1 MLDIKWIRENRE
13 RVELGLKAK
22 RVSFDLEAFLSQ
34 DDIRR
39 SKLKQVEAL
48 KAELNLVSKEIG
60 HLKKTGGNA
69 DFKINEMSQVSNHIK
84 ALDAEL
90 SSVELSI
97 HTQSLKIPN
106 LPHESVPVSPV
117 SGEVE
122 NQEIRVW
129 GQKPAFVFSPKT
141 HWEITEKLDIVDFK
155 RGAKLSGS
163 GFLLFK
169 KEGARLERALI
180 NYFIDTHV
188 QKHGFTEVSTPFLVN
203 RKAMIGTG
211 QLPNFEEDMYRLK
224 DEDLFL
230 IPTAEVPVTNIF
242 QDETLDEKILPL
254 KYTAYSPCFR
264 REAGAYGKD
273 TRGMIRI
280 HQFDKVEMVAWVK
293 PEESYTMLETLVS
306 HAEFL
311 LQSLEIP
318 YRVLCLASGDMSFAS
333 SKTYDLEVWAPGV
346 GRYLEV
352 SSVSNF
358 EDFQARRAGIKSR
371 HPSGKSQFL
380 HTLNGSGLA
389 LPRCMIAL
397 IENQQNADG
406 SFNIPKI
413 LQPYL
418 GGLTKIG

>member
-1 MLDIKWIRENRE
+1 MLDIKWIRENRD

-22 RVSFDLEAFLSQ
+22 GASFDLEAFLKQ
-34 DDIRR
+34 EELRR
-39 SKLKQVEAL
+39 SQLKEVEAL

-60 HLKKTGGNA
+60 GLKKTGNNA
-69 DFKINEMSQVSNHIK
+69 DSKIHEMGLVSAKIK
-84 ALDAEL
+84 TLDAEL
-90 SSVELSI
+90 SSLEVSLQ
-97 HTQSLKIPN
+97 TQALRIPN
-106 LPHESVPVSPV
+106 MPHVSVPVG
-117 SGEVE
+117 GEAE
-122 NQEIRVW
+122 NKEIRVW
-129 GQKPAFVFSPKT
+129 GQKPPYTFSPKT
-141 HWEITEKLDIVDFK
+141 HWEIAEKWDIVDFK

-169 KEGARLERALI
+169 KEGAQLERALI

-188 QKHGFTEVSTPFLVN
+188 QKHGFVEVSTPFLVN

-211 QLPNFEEDMYRLK
+211 QLPIFEEDMYALK

-293 PEESYTMLETLVS
+293 PEESYSMLETLVS
-306 HAEFL
+306 HAEYL

-318 YRVLCLASGDMSFAS
+318 YRVLCLASRDMSFAS
-333 SKTYDLEVWAPGV
+333 SKTYDLEVWAPGI

-358 EDFQARRAGIKSR
+358 EDFQARRAGIKAR
-371 HPSGKSQFL
+371 QPSGKSHFL

-397 IENQQNADG
+397 MENHQNADG
-406 SFNIPKI
+406 SFNIPKV

-418 GGLTKIG
+418 NGRTTIGS